1 MKKINTPAPLSV
13 YQVVQDTRF
22 RKIFWQFSFALIVIF
37 LTCTAYG
44 NVIDSLTTRG
54 MLPSFRFLKLSA
66 GIDIG
71 EQLIDFNNAS
81 TNARALLVGFLNT
94 ISISFLAIIFSTVI
108 GLMVALCR
116 LSTNWLINRI
126 AWIYIE
132 IIRNIPLLMLLL
144 IWYRSFFLKMPG
156 IKQAVILGAT
166 TSAEGTIQ
174 ANFILSNRGLAI
186 LWPSPTDSYA
196 VYSWVLTAGLLVF
209 LAGLIYFA
217 IRTRR
222 TGKKQMGIT
231 WSLLAFITIAI
242 VGWLCLGSAPFTLD
256 RPTIGRFNT
265 SGGMAI
271 SSEWF
276 SLFSGLV
283 LYTSAFIAEAFRAG
297 IQGVPKG
304 QVEAAR
310 ALGFGPWKITRL
322 VVIPQAKVV
331 VIPPLT
337 SIYLGVAKNTSLGVA
352 IGFPDLFSIS
362 GTIINQTGRSLEMI
376 LVVMAI
382 YLALSTITSIFMNWY
397 NRHVQLIER

>member
-1 MKKINTPAPLSV
+1 
-13 YQVVQDTRF
+13 
-22 RKIFWQFSFALIVIF
+22 
-37 LTCTAYG
+37 
-44 NVIDSLTTRG
+44 
-54 MLPSFRFLKLSA
+54 
-66 GIDIG
+66 
-71 EQLIDFNNAS
+71 
-81 TNARALLVGFLNT
+81 
-94 ISISFLAIIFSTVI
+94 
-108 GLMVALCR
+108 
-116 LSTNWLINRI
+116 
-126 AWIYIE
+126 
-132 IIRNIPLLMLLL
+132 
-144 IWYRSFFLKMPG
+144 
-156 IKQAVILGAT
+156 
-166 TSAEGTIQ
+166 
-174 ANFILSNRGLAI
+174 
-186 LWPSPTDSYA
+186 
-196 VYSWVLTAGLLVF
+196 
-209 LAGLIYFA
+209 
-217 IRTRR
+217 
-222 TGKKQMGIT
+222 
-231 WSLLAFITIAI
+231 
-242 VGWLCLGSAPFTLD
+242 
-256 RPTIGRFNT
+256 
-265 SGGMAI
+265 MAI

-397 NRHVQLIER
+397 NRRVQLIER